1 MTAQEQ
7 HASSE
12 PAQCNKEQEHE
23 KATTTECG
31 EDIPAS
37 WQLSPQQRAFID
49 LFAEDD
55 PQE

>member
-12 PAQCNKEQEHE
+12 PSQRNKEHE

-55 PQE
+55 DPQE